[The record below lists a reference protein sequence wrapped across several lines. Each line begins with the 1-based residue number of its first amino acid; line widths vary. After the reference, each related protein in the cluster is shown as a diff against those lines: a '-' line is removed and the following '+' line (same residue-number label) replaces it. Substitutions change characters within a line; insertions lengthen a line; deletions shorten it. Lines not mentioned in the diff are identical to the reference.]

1 MYKTKKKKKQFQ
13 SKKPIQIQTKKQK
26 NRLKSIGGKMLASG
40 GFGCVFRPALKCVG
54 HTNREKNKVSKLMTT
69 KHAYEELNEIK
80 NMKNKLK
87 DIPNYQNYFLVDNFS
102 VCKPEKLEKED
113 LKNFEKCHA
122 LSRKTSK
129 INTNSNTHYTISDV
143 NNNLS
148 ELKILNMPF
157 GGLPVDD
164 FIQKNKQN
172 IDLMYDLNNKLLD
185 LLKNG
190 IVPLNNHH
198 IYHNDIKDSNVLVK
212 SDKQHMKTRLIDW
225 GLSCS
230 YNPTDEIPKSW
241 ENRPFQFNVPFSVI
255 LFTDTFKKSFE
266 EFADNSSF
274 EQNRINTFVK
284 TYISVWKEKRGNGH
298 MSYINHIFKL
308 IKKENQAEIYI
319 VNYIAYIVESIL
331 KKNMTLKDYLN
342 NVFIKI
348 IDIWGFITLYV
359 PLLELLH
366 DNLDNLVD
374 AEINMYEVLKN
385 VFMKYLYHPRIT
397 KINTDE
403 LEKDLQQISVLIKKL
418 KNNVIL

>member
-1 MYKTKKKKKQFQ
+1 
-13 SKKPIQIQTKKQK
+13 
-26 NRLKSIGGKMLASG
+26 LKG
-40 GFGCVFRPALKCVG
+40 
-54 HTNREKNKVSKLMTT
+54 
-69 KHAYEELNEIK
+69 
-80 NMKNKLK
+80 
-87 DIPNYQNYFLVDNFS
+87 IPKYQNYFLVDNFS
-102 VCKPEKLEKED
+102 ICKPAKLEKED

-122 LSRKTSK
+122 LSKKTSK
-129 INTNSNTHYTISDV
+129 INTNSNTHFTINDV

-148 ELKILNMPF
+148 DLKILNMPF

-212 SDKQHMKTRLIDW
+212 TDKQEHMKTRLIDW

-230 YNPTDEIPKSW
+230 YNPNDEMPKSW
-241 ENRPFQFNVPFSVI
+241 KNRPFQFNVPFSVI
-255 LFTDTFKKSFE
+255 LFTDTFKESFE

-274 EQNRINTFVK
+274 EQNDINTFVK

-298 MSYINHIFKL
+298 MSYINYIFKL

-319 VNYIAYIVESIL
+319 VNYISYIVENIL
-331 KKNMTLKDYLN
+331 NKNMTLNDYLN

-348 IDIWGFITLYV
+348 VDIWGFIILYV
-359 PLLELLH
+359 PLLELLY

-374 AEINMYEVLKN
+374 VEINMYEVLKN

-397 KINTDE
+397 KINTDD